1 MTSRPRVSVW
11 NNDLQPSEQSSEE
24 GTNTFSTTKE
34 ETDSVPDKIV
44 ELENAQHESP
54 QDRKMHAGC
63 NVHGIQPPQRR
74 MAQTNPQRRV
84 REAAASRVGISS
96 AGAPRPNLFQAS
108 CAFFS

>member
-24 GTNTFSTTKE
+24 GTSTFTTKE
-34 ETDSVPDKIV
+34 ETDSVPDKIA
-44 ELENAQHESP
+44 ELENGQHESP
-54 QDRKMHAGC
+54 QDRKTHAGC
-63 NVHGIQPPQRR
+63 NVQHGIQPPQRR

-84 REAAASRVGISS
+84 QEAEAFRVGISS